1 MPSKE
6 VTDRAKSAG
15 AVTAS
20 IEAHAPAASASI
32 VGMFK
37 RVLHRGET
45 MPDVAFTLTLFGRL
59 LKVDNDAL
67 VTADD
72 THEDE
77 KADDAAPRNTRDAS
91 AATVRE
97 ACVHA
102 RDGVSTVYGEAALRA
117 LGMAAAPPAVNDGVA
132 LVRWATT
139 AATKLEDAAITLP
152 RAAKR
157 GVSVDR
163 AALAEGIREKLPTLA
178 EAITDV
184 ERERRE
190 LEATQAAK
198 NAAMERNDKSF
209 ALVANVAS
217 AVFEAAGMPDQAAK
231 VRPSVRRPGRV
242 ESPED
247 NSSNGSGGTG
257 TQ

>member
-15 AVTAS
+15 SVVAS

-32 VGMFK
+32 VALFK
-37 RVLHRGET
+37 RVLHRNET
-45 MPDVAFTLTLFGRL
+45 MPDVAFTLKLFGRL
-59 LKVDNDAL
+59 LKVDSDAL

-72 THEDE
+72 AHEDE
-77 KADDAAPRNTRDAS
+77 KADDAKPRDTRDES
-91 AATVRE
+91 AAHVRE

-102 RDGVSTVYGEAALRA
+102 RDGLSTVYDEAVLKT
-117 LGMAAAPPAVNDGVA
+117 LGMAAAPPVVSDGLA

-139 AATKLEDAAITLP
+139 AATKLEDASITLP
-152 RAAKR
+152 KPAKR
-157 GVSVDR
+157 GVSIDR

-178 EAITDV
+178 DAIKDV

-190 LEATQAAK
+190 LEATQTAK

-217 AVFEAAGMPDQAAK
+217 AVLEAAGMPDQAAK
-231 VRPSVRRPGRV
+231 VRPSERRPGRV
-242 ESPED
+242 EDSGEGTP
-247 NSSNGSGGTG
+247 NGGTG